1 LWIKEDDVP
10 KTAFKTRFGHY
21 EFTVL
26 SLWTDKRPRSIYE
39 FDERVF
45 HEYLD
50 KFIQVFINNILIY
63 SRMKE
68 EHDEHLRL
76 VLQCLREHKLY
87 GKLSKCSFYQSRI
100 HYLGHVISGEGIIVD
115 PAKVEAIMEWPA
127 PTNVIEVCSFMGL
140 AGYYRLFV
148 EGFSKI
154 ENPITELQ
162 KKNKKFVWT
171 EKCAEAFRS
180 LKELLTT
187 TPILKVPDM
196 DADFLV
202 CTDASKEG
210 LGGVL
215 IQDGRVIALHFE
227 ETEKA

>member
-1 LWIKEDDVP
+1 M
-10 KTAFKTRFGHY
+10 RFGHY

-26 SLWTDKRPRSIYE
+26 PFGLTNAP
-39 FDERVF
+39 RVF
-45 HEYLD
+45 MSLMNRVFREYLD
-50 KFIQVFINNILIY
+50 KLVQVFIDDILIY
-63 SRMKE
+63 SRTME

-100 HYLGHVISGEGIIVD
+100 QYLGHVISDEGIAVD
-115 PAKVEAIMEWPA
+115 LAKVEAIMEWPV
-127 PTNVIEVCSFMGL
+127 PMNVTEVRSFMGL
-140 AGYYRLFV
+140 SGYYRWFV

-154 ENPITELQ
+154 PNPIMELQ

-171 EKCAEAFRS
+171 EECAEAFRW
-180 LKELLTT
+180 LKELLTIAS
-187 TPILKVPDM
+187 ILKVPDM

-215 IQDGRVIALHFE
+215 MQDI
-227 ETEKA
+227 